1 MPSNPKPRIAVLIPC
16 YNEEH
21 AIAEVVS
28 GFRAALPD
36 AAIYVYDNNSGDK
49 TRENAKAAG
58 AIVRHEPAQG
68 KGNVIRRMFSDI
80 DADFYVL
87 IDGDGTYAPA
97 DAPALLALA
106 QNQRLDMVAGKRRN
120 IHQDAGRSGHALGN
134 RIFNHLF
141 RKMFRTGFEDIFTG
155 YRVFS
160 KRFVKSFPAL
170 STGFETETELCVHA
184 LMLRQPFAEIEV
196 SYGQRRAGSTSK
208 LSTFGDGFRILKTFV
223 LLMKE
228 VKPLAFFGYL
238 SLLAAL
244 AAAVFGVPVLAE
256 YFNTGLVLLLPRWI
270 LAVGL
275 ASVSL
280 LLMVAGLILDS
291 VARGRVEH
299 KRLIYLQYPPWD
311 PQDRPA

>member
-1 MPSNPKPRIAVLIPC
+1 MPSNPKPDIAVLIPC

-21 AIAEVVS
+21 AIGEVIS
-28 GFRAALPD
+28 GFQAALPD
-36 AAIYVYDNNSGDK
+36 AVIYVYDNNSSDK
-49 TRENAKAAG
+49 TCEIAKAAG

-80 DADFYVL
+80 TADFYVL

-106 QNQRLDMVAGKRRN
+106 QNEQLDMVAGKRHN
-120 IHQDAGRSGHALGN
+120 IHQDAGRSGHAFGN
-134 RIFNHLF
+134 RVFNLLF
-141 RKMFRTGFEDIFTG
+141 RKMFRTGFDDIFTG

-184 LMLRQPFAEIEV
+184 LMLRQPFAEVEV
-196 SYGQRRAGSTSK
+196 SYGLRQAGSDSK
-208 LSTFGDGFRILKTFV
+208 LSTFRDGFRILKTFV

-228 VKPLAFFGYL
+228 VKPIAFFGYL
-238 SLLAAL
+238 ALLALL
-244 AAAVFGVPVLAE
+244 AAAVFGLPVLAE
-256 YFNTGLVLLLPRWI
+256 YFKTGLVLLLPRWI

-275 ASVSL
+275 ASVAL

-291 VARGRVEH
+291 VARGRIEH
-299 KRLIYLQYPPWD
+299 KRLVYLQYSVWEPEP
-311 PQDRPA
+311 

>member
-21 AIAEVVS
+21 AIAKVVS
-28 GFRAALPD
+28 GFQAALPD
-36 AAIYVYDNNSGDK
+36 ADIYVYDNNSSDK
-49 TRENAKAAG
+49 TCEIAIAAG
-58 AIVRHEPAQG
+58 AIVRSEPAQG

-80 DADFYVL
+80 TADFYVL

-97 DAPALLALA
+97 DAPALLELA
-106 QNQRLDMVAGKRRN
+106 QSERLDMVAGKRQN
-120 IHQDAGRSGHALGN
+120 IHQDAGRSGHAFGN
-134 RIFNHLF
+134 RLFNFLF
-141 RKMFRTGFEDIFTG
+141 RKMFRTGFDDIFTG

-184 LMLRQPFAEIEV
+184 LTLRQPFAEVEV
-196 SYGQRRAGSTSK
+196 SYGLRQAGSDSK
-208 LSTFGDGFRILKTFV
+208 LSTFRDGFRILKTFV

-238 SLLAAL
+238 ALLTLLAA
-244 AAAVFGVPVLAE
+244 AIFGVPVLAE
-256 YFNTGLVLLLPRWI
+256 YFDTGLVLLLPRWI

-299 KRLIYLQYPPWD
+299 KRLVYLQYSVWNPED
-311 PQDRPA
+311 